1 MISVPLNDDGPD
13 MDEVERLV
21 AQDPS
26 IKGMW
31 CVPKYS
37 NPTGAVYSDSIVERL
52 AAMPSAAPDFRIFW
66 DNAYSVHHLTSER
79 IEIANILELS
89 ARHAHPNRAFVFA
102 STSKITLAGAGLA
115 LFASSAENVKW
126 LLARFVPRT
135 IGPDKVNQLRHAR
148 FLKDEAG
155 IHELMDRHRALLAP
169 KFQKVL
175 DLFDEKLSGVPDVTW
190 NRPKGG
196 YFIALDVPQGCGR
209 RVVELAKDAGVEL
222 TPAGAVYPYGKDP
235 HDRTLRIA
243 PTFPALSEVA
253 LAAEGVASCVL
264 LAAAEKARA

>member
-1 MISVPLNDDGPD
+1 
-13 MDEVERLV
+13 
-21 AQDPS
+21 
-26 IKGMW
+26 
-31 CVPKYS
+31 
-37 NPTGAVYSDSIVERL
+37 VYSDAVIERL
-52 AAMPSAAPDFRIFW
+52 AAMPAAAPDFRIYW

-89 ARHAHPNRAFVFA
+89 ARHGHPNRAFVFA

-135 IGPDKVNQLRHAR
+135 IGPDKVNQLRHVR

-155 IHELMDRHRALLAP
+155 IHRLMDKHRALLAP
-169 KFQKVL
+169 KFQNVL
-175 DLFDEKLSGVPDVTW
+175 DVFDEKLSGVPGVTW

-196 YFIALDVPQGCGR
+196 YFIALDVPQGCAR
-209 RVVELAKDAGVEL
+209 RVVALAKDAGVEL

-235 HDRTLRIA
+235 NDRTLRIA
-243 PTFPALSEVA
+243 PTFPALSEVG
-253 LAAEGVASCVL
+253 LAAEGVALCVL
-264 LAAAEKARA
+264 LAAAEKNSA